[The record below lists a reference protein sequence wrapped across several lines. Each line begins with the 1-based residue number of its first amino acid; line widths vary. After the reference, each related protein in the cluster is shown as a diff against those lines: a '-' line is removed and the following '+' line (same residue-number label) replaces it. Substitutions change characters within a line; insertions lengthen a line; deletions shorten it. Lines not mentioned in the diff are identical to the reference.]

1 MDKSFV
7 MFGCWNNL
15 NTKNGKQIGCLQN
28 VIKKLNTYVRTH
40 GISNIIVAGDNYY
53 PDKIEVDG
61 TKQKKIIVNKL
72 KEGFEALPKDVKID
86 MIFGNHDLESNL
98 GDDNDNLYVMTDDN
112 SEMIKEDANCEII
125 KYELQS
131 LPKNVNLK
139 LFQVKQINNNTIAIL
154 LDTSIYT
161 SDAGEFMK
169 CYNYFLQL
177 TQSGMSF
184 GTVEQLKEAQ
194 ETTIITTLIELFEK
208 NKDNIKN
215 IIIVGHHPIAG
226 LKTKEKKGKLKV
238 SEINDII
245 AMIPFLHKI
254 YQTIGEKNYYYLC
267 ADYHSYQQGTITL
280 NLEGD
285 KHMIIEQYIVGTGG
299 TKLDLEMLDGA
310 DTNYSASDLTYNM
323 KINKQDCGFLVC
335 DAQNEN
341 LIFTPMLLKDLESI
355 ITGGKTKKRRNK
367 KRKTRKRIRRSY
379 K

>member
-7 MFGCWNNL
+7 MFGCWNNV

-28 VIKKLNTYVRTH
+28 VMEKLNTFIRTH
-40 GISNIIVAGDNYY
+40 DIPNIIVAGDNYY

-72 KEGFEALPKDVKID
+72 IKGFKLLPKDVNID
-86 MIFGNHDLESNL
+86 MIFGNHDLESNQ
-98 GDDNDNLYVMTDDN
+98 GDANDNLYVMTDDN

-131 LPKNVNLK
+131 LPTNVNLK
-139 LFQVKQINNNTIAIL
+139 LFQVKQINDNTIVIL

-161 SDAGEFMK
+161 ADAPEFMK

-177 TQSGMSF
+177 TQPGMSF
-184 GTVEQLKEAQ
+184 NSVEQLKESQ

-215 IIIVGHHPIAG
+215 IIIAGHHPISG

-238 SEINDII
+238 VEMDDII
-245 AMIPFLHKI
+245 DIIPFLHKI
-254 YQTIGEKNYYYLC
+254 YKIIGEKKYYYLC
-267 ADYHSYQQGTITL
+267 ADYHSYQEGTITL
-280 NLEGD
+280 NLEND

-299 TKLDLEMLDGA
+299 TKLDLDLPNDVN
-310 DTNYSASDLTYNM
+310 TNYSTNELTYNM

-335 DAQNEN
+335 NAQNEN
-341 LIFTPMLLKDLESI
+341 LIFTPILLKDVESVR
-355 ITGGKTKKRRNK
+355 TGGRTKKRRNK
-367 KRKTRKRIRRSY
+367 KKKTRKRIKRSY
-379 K
+379 